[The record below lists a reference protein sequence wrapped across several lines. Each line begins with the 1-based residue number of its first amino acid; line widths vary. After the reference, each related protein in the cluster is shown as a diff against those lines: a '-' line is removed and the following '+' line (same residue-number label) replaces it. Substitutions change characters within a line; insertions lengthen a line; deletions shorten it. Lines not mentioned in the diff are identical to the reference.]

1 MLPEIEYFI
10 DTYFIE
16 GVKKNILESFN
27 ILDDLEIE
35 YNNEFIA
42 IVMTEGDVD
51 NSQLTDNFK
60 LTLEN
65 LITQALKEH
74 GVILTEEADLEFK
87 NKVMHAIITLP
98 YYEGTEDIN
107 GVLDSPEE
115 PNYKF
120 ADLIDHVCELP
131 LMTIYS
137 KIESVNPDIFK
148 RLSEIMNRS
157 LIKID
162 EDEQSKQEIN
172 NKIISKLKNIKT
184 FTKYDKALGFTLV
197 NNNIVL
203 GSDFSQYTTYA
214 DKHFEY
220 LTIEEIAVEV
230 FVLLSMSNEGFEKP
244 LITFREHSQNL
255 FSDLD
260 KITKIDIKLNNLVIG
275 YDKFITENKGI

>member
-184 FTKYDKALGFTLV
+184 FTKYYKALGFTLV